1 MESFYVFSGILLV
14 FIVIAAAI
22 LNYIFR
28 GSYIVSIVNLAS
40 ATSATVGI
48 ACYYVAVKGNLYMLY
63 TTPFVTATIIAM
75 ILNIRKQ
82 ISKPVSA
89 LTQDIVTRFS
99 KGDLSFEFDPSLLTR
114 KNEFGEMAVSLDE
127 LKSNLALMINKVQNI
142 AEEIDKASNEQR
154 ISSEQ
159 LSQGASEQA
168 ASAEELASSIEEM
181 TANIHQNSQ
190 NMDTTSH
197 IYEKVRREIN
207 EVHESTD
214 KNSKS
219 VKDIAGKI
227 SIINDIAF
235 QTNILALN
243 AAVEAAR
250 AGESGKGF
258 AVVASEVR
266 KLAEHSKLSADEIN
280 VLAESNVKVSE
291 SAGSKLKELMP
302 EINKTSN
309 LVSEVQAATD
319 EQKSGV
325 EQINN
330 AINQLN
336 GLSQQNASSAEE
348 LASSSELLSEQS
360 SQLKDVSLEFL
371 L

>member
-1 MESFYVFSGILLV
+1 MFSAVLLV
-14 FIVIAAAI
+14 FIAIAAVI

-28 GSYIVSIVNLAS
+28 GSYIVSIVNLA
-40 ATSATVGI
+40 AVTSATVGI
-48 ACYYVAVKGNLYMLY
+48 ACYYVAIKGMAHMLY
-63 TTPFVTATIIAM
+63 TTPFVTATILIM

-82 ISKPVSA
+82 ISKPVSS
-89 LTQDIVTRFS
+89 LTKDIVTRFS
-99 KGDLSFEFDPSLLTR
+99 KGDLSFEFDKTLLAR

-127 LKSNLALMINKVQNI
+127 LKSNLSLMINKVQHI

-181 TANIHQNSQ
+181 AANIHQNSE
-190 NMDTTSH
+190 NMDTTTL
-197 IYEKVRREIN
+197 IYEKVRREIT
-207 EVHESTD
+207 EVSESTD
-214 KNSKS
+214 ENSKS
-219 VKDIAGKI
+219 VKEIAGKI

-250 AGESGKGF
+250 AGEFGKGF
-258 AVVASEVR
+258 AVVAAEVR
-266 KLAEHSKLSADEIN
+266 KLAENSKLSADEIN
-280 VLAESNVKVSE
+280 SLAESNVRVSE
-291 SAGSKLKELMP
+291 SAGVKLQELMP
-302 EINKTSN
+302 EIQKTSN
-309 LVSEVQAATD
+309 LVSEVQAATG

-325 EQINN
+325 EQINH

-336 GLSQQNASSAEE
+336 GLAQQNASSAEE
-348 LASSSELLSEQS
+348 LASSSELLSEHS
-360 SQLKDVSLEFL
+360 SQLKDVSLEFSL
-371 L
+371 